1 MVTALRSLI
10 GPLLQL
16 LGFVALVIGIAMIYV
31 PASLIIAG
39 GLLIWIVE
47 QRAISTRT
55 EVER

>member
-16 LGFVALVIGIAMIYV
+16 LGFIALVIGIAMIYV
-31 PASLIIAG
+31 PAALIIAG

-47 QRAISTRT
+47 QRVLSTLT